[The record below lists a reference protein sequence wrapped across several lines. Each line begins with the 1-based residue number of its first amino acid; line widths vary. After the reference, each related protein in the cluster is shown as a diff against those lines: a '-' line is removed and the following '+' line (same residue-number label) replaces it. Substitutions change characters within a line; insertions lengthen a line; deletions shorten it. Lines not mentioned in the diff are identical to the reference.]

1 MKRKIFIIV
10 TLGVILSTSMYL
22 KFHKVRHCK
31 VIQENDNWVTVVH
44 PNGEVYDFFNDN
56 ENSYKKDDLIK
67 VSFNE
72 LKLSKKNY
80 TINSVK

>member
-10 TLGVILSTSMYL
+10 ILGVILSTSMCL
-22 KFHKVRHCK
+22 KAHKIQECK
-31 VIQENDNWVTVVH
+31 VIQENDKWVTVIH